1 MLGALEMHGKSH
13 GQRVSCLHRCSAPR
27 YSEKC
32 VKVPDQII
40 VHLLENIFLFLFLF
54 FLSPFSLRPG
64 GCSLAWST
72 RAPNACIFFLF
83 CLTELQTLK
92 IHLSLY
98 IFQSVVRITLS
109 LELTPGLPQTGSF
122 WWVIIPLG
130 PHRGDGV
137 PSGCGQ
143 DGWWG
148 Q

>member
-1 MLGALEMHGKSH
+1 MLAYFSYF
-13 GQRVSCLHRCSAPR
+13 VS
-27 YSEKC
+27 
-32 VKVPDQII
+32 
-40 VHLLENIFLFLFLF
+40 
-54 FLSPFSLRPG
+54 LSS
-64 GCSLAWST
+64 
-72 RAPNACIFFLF
+72 
-83 CLTELQTLK
+83 ELQTLK

-109 LELTPGLPQTGSF
+109 LELIPGLPQTGSF
-122 WWVIIPLG
+122 WWVIVPLG